1 MVQGR
6 SGLITSRDKPNPI
19 PLTNEGPL
27 SLTFLGCGSAFAK
40 TLNQTNLLIV
50 KGTDH
55 LLVDMGTTAARVLH
69 QRGVSLAQIKNY
81 LITHSHADHVGGLE
95 EVQLFNRYVINQ
107 KANMIITKTYENLL
121 WHDSLKGGSE
131 WSEKRRLRFSD
142 LWTTQRPKK
151 LRGYSRD
158 VYGTQLGAIDL
169 KLFRTRHFPDSA
181 KSWMESVWSC
191 GILIDNR
198 VLFTSD
204 TQFDP
209 DLLNEFEAKHHPE
222 MIFHDCQLF
231 TGGVHCGIK
240 ELATLP
246 AELKSKIILVH
257 YGDAWRDFRA
267 YAKEEGFHSWGKEL
281 HTYTFD

>member
-1 MVQGR
+1 MIV
-6 SGLITSRDKPNPI
+6 SRTKPNPI
-19 PLTNEGPL
+19 SLTNDGQL
-27 SLTFLGCGSAFAK
+27 TLTFLGCGSAFAK

-50 KGTDH
+50 KGSDH
-55 LLVDMGTTAARVLH
+55 LLIDMGTTSARVLH
-69 QRGVSLAQIKNY
+69 RHGVSLAQIKNY

-107 KANMIITKTYENLL
+107 KANMIITKAYEDLL

-131 WSEKRRLRFSD
+131 WSEQKRLGFSD

-151 LRGYSRD
+151 LRGYARD
-158 VYGTQLGAIDL
+158 VYGTTLGSIDL

-181 KSWMESVWSC
+181 THWQDAVWSC
-191 GILIDNR
+191 GVLIDQR

-209 DLLNEFEAKHHPE
+209 ELLFEFDAKHDPE
-222 MIFHDCQLF
+222 IIFHDCQLF

-246 AELKSKIILVH
+246 ADLKRKIILVH

-267 YAKEEGFHSWGKEL
+267 LAKAEGFHSWGKEL
-281 HTYTFD
+281 HTYTFA